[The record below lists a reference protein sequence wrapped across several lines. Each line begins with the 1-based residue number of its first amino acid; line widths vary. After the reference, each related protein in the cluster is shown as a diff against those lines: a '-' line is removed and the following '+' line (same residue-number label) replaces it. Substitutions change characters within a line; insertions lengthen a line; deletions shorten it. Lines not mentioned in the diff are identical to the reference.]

1 MTLAMVLALCV
12 SSYKYIYY
20 MNIAVW
26 ANKTTTGGIPE
37 VVDLSLVSAPAENR
51 GIQMTSVV
59 EDN

>member
-12 SSYKYIYY
+12 SHLYY